1 MKKCPYCAE
10 EIQDE
15 AIICRFCKSD
25 LRPKIP
31 TDTASSINKSDSS
44 SKVKNTSNRVQYQ
57 KLRKSVGIA
66 ILLNA
71 IWAGAGIYYSKSPEG
86 RWIAWVNVIAF
97 IFTFFMFG
105 IPTFILFIW
114 SSIICNDH
122 ISIYNLE
129 LEDAIEDGTVK
140 NFKNKYAV

>member
-31 TDTASSINKSDSS
+31 TDTASSINRTDNA
-44 SKVKNTSNRVQYQ
+44 SKVKTNSSRVQYQ

-66 ILLNA
+66 ILLNFL
-71 IWAGAGIYYSKSPEG
+71 WAGAGVYYSKSPNG

-97 IFTFFMFG
+97 IFTFFMYG
-105 IPTFILFIW
+105 LPTFILFIW

-129 LEDAIEDGTVK
+129 LEDAIEEETIK
-140 NFKNKYAV
+140 EFKKKYAV